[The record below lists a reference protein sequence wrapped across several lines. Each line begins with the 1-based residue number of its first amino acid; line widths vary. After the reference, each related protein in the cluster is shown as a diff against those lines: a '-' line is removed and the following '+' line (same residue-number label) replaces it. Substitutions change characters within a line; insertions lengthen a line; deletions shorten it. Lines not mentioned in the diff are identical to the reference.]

1 MTPDGSELYF
11 GVMVAGLSVIM
22 ETHLEGDRW
31 TRPEVAPFSGDPR
44 VLDLE
49 PHITPTG
56 DRFLFLSTR
65 PRAGDPARAVGTWT
79 NQDIWIMDREGDGWG
94 EPYNPGPPVNS
105 DAPEFFPSVTRDGT
119 LYFTRGGDGGTSA
132 IFRAPAVDG
141 GWGEPERLP
150 ATVNSTPSQY
160 NAFVAPDESYLLF
173 ATAGRA
179 DSRGGSDYYV
189 CFREGDGWTEPIS
202 LGDRV
207 NTPAG
212 AEFSAYVS
220 PDGRYLFFMSA
231 RGPGLEAVPD
241 TLTAGA
247 LHALHDRP
255 GATGA
260 AIYWIDASFIEALRP
275 ATAPS
280 TS

>member
-1 MTPDGSELYF
+1 MG
-11 GVMVAGLSVIM
+11 G
-22 ETHLEGDRW
+22 
-31 TRPEVAPFSGDPR
+31 
-44 VLDLE
+44 
-49 PHITPTG
+49 
-56 DRFLFLSTR
+56 
-65 PRAGDPARAVGTWT
+65 AV
-79 NQDIWIMDREGDGWG
+79 Q
-94 EPYNPGPPVNS
+94 PGPPVNS

-119 LYFTRGGDGGTSA
+119 LYFTRSGDGGTSA

-141 GWGEPERLP
+141 GWGEPTRLP

-160 NAFVAPDESYLLF
+160 NAFIAPDESYLLF
-173 ATAGRA
+173 ATAGRP

-189 CFREGDGWTEPIS
+189 CFRERDGWTEPIN

-231 RGPGLEAVPD
+231 RGPGLEALPD
-241 TLTAGA
+241 TLTADA
-247 LHALHDRP
+247 LHALQHRP

-260 AIYWIDASFIEALRP
+260 AIYWIDASFIQALRP
-275 ATAPS
+275 AAAPS
-280 TS
+280 TR